1 MRSGGGS
8 FDISAKSL
16 PMHITYLADDQ
27 HLATVAA
34 WQDTAFGYLN
44 PSLGMA
50 QRLERLHLSLQSEQ
64 LPIVLLALSDDG
76 QALGSASILANS
88 LTHQHLSPWLSAVV
102 VPPVHRQQGIASA
115 LALRAVAEVAALGFQ
130 NLYLFTPH
138 NESLYAR
145 LGWQTI
151 ERSDLNGVPVTVMA
165 ISTERANLIHACS
178 AV

>member
-1 MRSGGGS
+1 MQ
-8 FDISAKSL
+8 IN
-16 PMHITYLADDQ
+16 YLADDQ

-34 WQDTAFGYLN
+34 WQHSAFGYLN

-50 QRLERLHLSLQSEQ
+50 QRLERLHVSLQSEQ

-88 LTHQHLSPWLSAVV
+88 LTHPHLSPWLSAVV
-102 VPPVHRQQGIASA
+102 VPPAYRQQGIAST
-115 LALRAVAEVAALGFQ
+115 LALRAVAEAAALGFQ

-151 ERSDLNGVPVTVMA
+151 ERSQLNGVPIAVMR
-165 ISTERANLIHACS
+165 IDTK
-178 AV
+178 